1 LVLVYF
7 NNKVAFFVL
16 PIIGTIAF
24 DPLTLASTNPALVYE
39 VAGHA
44 LGHALYDHI
53 SRLGKRRGLS
63 RREMRK
69 IVNRK
74 RRWFVDNIIM
84 HHQRIHNKNRQT
96 LVSNARSRAIERKKG
111 KPNNFN
117 EIIKNK
123 ESQQRQHPFKNRED
137 DYYDYTENNTNEDN
151 KNYSKQHQENYQE
164 KGLVI
169 RSRLDAKKIRA
180 RTRWLTLL
188 AEKNN

>member
-1 LVLVYF
+1 M
-7 NNKVAFFVL
+7 AFFIL

-53 SRLGKRRGLS
+53 SRLGRRRGLS

-84 HHQRIHNKNRQT
+84 HHQRIHHKNRQT
-96 LVSNARSRAIERKKG
+96 LISSARSRAIEKKKG
-111 KPNNFN
+111 KSNNFK

-123 ESQQRQHPFKNRED
+123 ESQQRQAPFRSKED
-137 DYYDYTENNTNEDN
+137 DYYDYTENNKNEN
-151 KNYSKQHQENYQE
+151 NENYSQENQENYQE
-164 KGLVI
+164 KGLII

-188 AEKNN
+188 DEKNS

>member
-1 LVLVYF
+1 M
-7 NNKVAFFVL
+7 AFFVL

-53 SRLGKRRGLS
+53 SRLGRRRGLS

-84 HHQRIHNKNRQT
+84 HHQRIHHKNRQT
-96 LVSNARSRAIERKKG
+96 LISNARNRAIEKRKE
-111 KPNNFN
+111 KPNNFK

-123 ESQQRQHPFKNRED
+123 ESKQSQYPFRNRED
-137 DYYDYTENNTNEDN
+137 DYYDYTENNENKKNNSYSYED
-151 KNYSKQHQENYQE
+151 KENYQE
-164 KGLVI
+164 KGLII

-188 AEKNN
+188 NEKNS